1 MSLCASFFDIL
12 CFCPS
17 TILLQA
23 GSCSNPWNFQAR
35 ILERVAIPFSRGSLW
50 SRDQTQ
56 VAHIAGG
63 FFTSWATREVAQ
75 LPPILCD
82 AMDCKPPGSSVLGI
96 LQARMLE
103 WVAISFSK
111 RSSWPGIEPGS
122 PAIVGRFFTIWATR
136 KALVGIVCLII
147 IHFNILKYFPLFVL
161 FFQDTFDLLFLFS
174 PFSNSPKTFGYIF

>member
-1 MSLCASFFDIL
+1 MM
-12 CFCPS
+12 
-17 TILLQA
+17 
-23 GSCSNPWNFQAR
+23 
-35 ILERVAIPFSRGSLW
+35 ERVAIPFSMGSSK

-56 VAHIAGG
+56 VAHISGG

-82 AMDCKPPGSSVLGI
+82 DMDCKPPGSSVLGI

-111 RSSWPGIEPGS
+111 RSSQPGIEPRS
-122 PAIVGRFFTIWATR
+122 SCIVGGFFTIWAT
-136 KALVGIVCLII
+136 KEALVGIVCLII

-161 FFQDTFDLLFLFS
+161 FFRDIFDLLLLFS
-174 PFSNSPKTFGYIF
+174 PLSQILPKHLAVFF